1 MFISIDPDAKTA
13 SIQEPEVLTAFH
25 IESPE
30 HKEDLVASIIG
41 NGAEPAGDTHVWVS
55 IEWITHDVKGKVS
68 DNWEDDF
75 AGMVQYAQGKG
86 WVNETGTHL
95 KAHIK
100 ID

>member
-1 MFISIDPDAKTA
+1 MFISIDPETKTA

-30 HKEDLVASIIG
+30 HNEDIVASIIG
-41 NGAEPAGDTHVWVS
+41 NEAEAAGDEHVWVS
-55 IEWITHDVKGKVS
+55 IEWITRNVEEKVPN
-68 DNWEDDF
+68 NWEEDF
-75 AGMVQYAQGKG
+75 LGMVQYATGKG
-86 WVNETGTHL
+86 WVNESETHL

>member
-1 MFISIDPDAKTA
+1 MFISIDPDTKTA

-25 IESPE
+25 IESPA

-41 NGAEPAGDTHVWVS
+41 NGAEPAGDAHVWGS
-55 IEWITHDVKGKVS
+55 IEGITHDVKGKVS
-68 DNWEDDF
+68 DNWEEDF
-75 AGMVQYAQGKG
+75 SGMVQYATGKG
-86 WVNETGTHL
+86 WVNESETHL